1 MFTNNAL
8 KLAIALMF
16 YEIRFKLEQ
25 KARLTPTAFSNSI
38 ESIEDRPEAIIVFDE
53 SKNCLFLNPVAE
65 RLFSDRADISV
76 IGDWIRAKIQRPLQ
90 KSIVFKLLELPLETT
105 LVNQE
110 QAGEIEVHLRKLDV
124 SKELDRELNE
134 HKSLVVREPSIRPSH
149 IGKVEALAV
158 EPESLA
164 NVSYDRLTGLPNYN
178 LLLEY
183 IDQEINFCQQRLGY
197 EFVILF
203 VDVNRFKLINSSL
216 GRILGDRLLIAI
228 SERLQKCLRAQDF
241 IARMGNDE
249 FAILLS
255 NVNHLDYATNVAE
268 RIYRELAIPF
278 NLGGYEV
285 FIEASIGIAIG
296 DRDYT
301 KPENL
306 LRDAELAVS
315 DAKRQ
320 NKSSYR
326 IFNQSMR
333 GKALTLLQLENDLRK
348 AIKRE
353 EFILH
358 YQPIIS
364 LKTNKLQGFEVLVRW
379 RHPEK
384 GLVSPGEFIQ
394 LAEETGLII
403 PLGSWVLRE
412 ACKQMYTWNV
422 KYRPSANWKVSV
434 NISSKQLELPNF
446 VDEVKQI
453 LEETKLNPHNLKLE
467 VTESSLVED
476 TEHTIAILNELKS
489 LGIEFS
495 LDDFG
500 TGYSSLSYLHQ
511 FPFDTIKI
519 DRSFVNS
526 VGDSIDKLGI
536 VRAIVTLARNL
547 GMNTIAEGIETV
559 NQLAQLKALKC
570 EYGQGYYL
578 SKPLDKEILENIIAT
593 EVATPQTAESG
604 NDRAL
609 LDEQLAKEQLLFQIE
624 QLRQELEEVKLEK
637 ADLEIMLDNTTEH
650 ADLVES
656 QLHNEICDR
665 QKAQAALSLANRELE
680 KLSVLDSLTQVANRR
695 RFDNYLLQEWQKHK
709 QEKTPI
715 SLILCDIDYFKL
727 YNDTYGH
734 PIGDYCLQQVALGI
748 ECVIES
754 TPGLVARYGG
764 EEFGIILPNI
774 DSIEALKI
782 AQRIAVHVN
791 KLHVAHQKSLV
802 SEYVTI
808 SLGVHSLIPNS
819 ESSPELLIALAD
831 KALYRAKAQGRN
843 RACLYREDPSEAK
856 LSNSDIE

>member
-1 MFTNNAL
+1 MFTNSAL
-8 KLAIALMF
+8 KLAIDPMF

-25 KARLTPTAFSNSI
+25 EAWLTPTSLTSI
-38 ESIEDRPEAIIVFDE
+38 ESIEDRSDAIIVFNE
-53 SKNCLFLNPVAE
+53 SKNCLFLNAVAE
-65 RLFSDRADISV
+65 QLFDERTDISV

-90 KSIVFKLLELPLETT
+90 KSIVFKLLELPLKTT

-124 SKELDRELNE
+124 SEKLDRELNE

-149 IGKVEALAV
+149 ICKVEALAV
-158 EPESLA
+158 EPGTIATL
-164 NVSYDRLTGLPNYN
+164 SYDRLTGLPNYN

-183 IDQEINFCQQRLGY
+183 IDQEISFCQQRLGY

-348 AIKRE
+348 AIKRQ

-364 LKTNKLQGFEVLVRW
+364 LKTNKIQGFEVLVRW
-379 RHPEK
+379 RHPAK
-384 GLVSPGEFIQ
+384 GIVSPGEFIQ
-394 LAEETGLII
+394 LAEETGLIV

-412 ACKQMYTWNV
+412 ACQQMYNWNV
-422 KYRPSANWKVSV
+422 KYRPSASWKVSV

-453 LEETKLNPHNLKLE
+453 LAETKLNPHNLKLE

-593 EVATPQTAESG
+593 EVATPQIAESG
-604 NDRAL
+604 DERAL
-609 LDEQLAKEQLLFQIE
+609 LDEQLAKEQLMFQIE

-695 RFDNYLLQEWQKHK
+695 RFDNYLLQEWQKHQ
-709 QEKTPI
+709 QEQTPI

-734 PIGDYCLQQVALGI
+734 PIGDYCLQQVALAI

-754 TPGLVARYGG
+754 TAGLVARYGG
-764 EEFGIILPNI
+764 EEFGIILPNV
-774 DSIEALKI
+774 DPVEALKI

-791 KLHVAHQKSLV
+791 KLHVAHQKSSV

-831 KALYRAKAQGRN
+831 KALYQAKAQGRN
-843 RACLYREDPSEAK
+843 RACLYREDF
-856 LSNSDIE
+856 